1 MNLPEKYNKLFNN
14 YGLTSELRTAHF
26 MAQLDHESGLKPR
39 RESLYFKTVEGLRA
53 TFKKPFKNKPDSFV
67 KKYLKDSVKCA
78 NYVYA
83 NREGNG
89 NEASGDGFKYRG
101 GGLIQN
107 THKNGY
113 QRLKDKTGI
122 DFVANPDFILEE
134 EKAVLAALIFWQDN
148 NLNRYADRD
157 DLDAVSDIINI
168 GRQTKKE
175 GDANNYKHR
184 KECLDKWKQI
194 LKKS

>member
-14 YGLTSELRTAHF
+14 YGLTSGLRTAHF
-26 MAQLDHESGLKPR
+26 MAQLEHESGLKPR
-39 RESLYFKTVEGLRA
+39 RESLYFKTIEGLRA
-53 TFKKPFKNKPDSFV
+53 TFKTPFKNKPDSFV

-168 GRQTKKE
+168 GRKTEKE
-175 GDANNYKHR
+175 GDANNYVHR
-184 KECLDKWKQI
+184 KECLEKWKQI
-194 LKKS
+194 LKI